1 MLYTMLKKIVNAK
14 TYNQA
19 EITKR
24 VNTFF
29 AVGQLED
36 AEYRE
41 LIAQIETVYA

>member
-1 MLYTMLKKIVNAK
+1 MLYNMLKKIVNAK
-14 TYNQA
+14 TYNKF

-29 AVGQLED
+29 AVGQLEE
-36 AEYRE
+36 AEYTE